1 MAPTPAGTSQP
12 QRAPSPRPP
21 MASSPSPPPHVLL
34 VSAPLQGH
42 VNPLLVLGRRIAS
55 RGLLVTFSTIP
66 HAGLK
71 FTHADG
77 EATDIAGRGTL
88 RFEHLKGGD
97 LWPPYDPRF
106 VVNGGDTLRH
116 LEDVELEVDR
126 MLRSCRASGRA
137 MVVGWHDPVDA
148 CAPHCATT
156 IKQVRRQ
163 DAAPAALAGL
173 IRLQSDAGRPV
184 AVVVASAFVPW
195 AGRVAAGEG
204 VRHTVL
210 WTESCSVLSL
220 FYHFF
225 HSLAGDFPSDTAA
238 PVVGVPGMP
247 AMAAADLPVL
257 IRAPEK
263 FIWRQVLVAELNSL
277 RDDDTAP
284 SWLLVNTFDEL
295 EHEAIEALRAHLPSI
310 TPVGPLFEPEDE
322 HAGGHG
328 DDAAVDDD
336 YMAWLDA
343 QSPGS
348 VVFVAFGSLMR
359 LGADETTELVAG
371 LAATGRPFLLVARDK
386 NRASLLSDDCLSPAA
401 ITGGGGR
408 GKVVAW
414 CSQGRVLSHAAVG
427 CFVTHCGWNSTV
439 EALASGVPVVTF
451 PAWGDQPTNA
461 KFLEDVYGVGVRLPR
476 PMARGNLRRCV
487 EEVMGGP
494 KAAAMRERAGRW
506 KAEARAAA
514 AAGGS
519 SDRGIQG
526 FVDAVVLVVGQLQR
540 SQRNKTGEKKNTT
553 KVASIQECGCGGNDS
568 DRSKPRGC
576 FPRSSPEHAMAE
588 VADVYTQD
596 GTVDMDMKR
605 NLTVKKATDN

>member
-1 MAPTPAGTSQP
+1 
-12 QRAPSPRPP
+12 

-116 LEDVELEVDR
+116 LEDV
-126 MLRSCRASGRA
+126 
-137 MVVGWHDPVDA
+137 
-148 CAPHCATT
+148 
-156 IKQVRRQ
+156 

-526 FVDAVVLVVGQLQR
+526 FVDAVVVLG
-540 SQRNKTGEKKNTT
+540 
-553 KVASIQECGCGGNDS
+553 A
-568 DRSKPRGC
+568 
-576 FPRSSPEHAMAE
+576 A
-588 VADVYTQD
+588 ADD
-596 GTVDMDMKR
+596 
-605 NLTVKKATDN
+605 

>member
-1 MAPTPAGTSQP
+1 
-12 QRAPSPRPP
+12 
-21 MASSPSPPPHVLL
+21 MASSPPPPHALL

-42 VNPLLVLGRRIAS
+42 VNPLLVLGRRLAS
-55 RGLLVTFSTIP
+55 SGLLVTFSTIP

-77 EATDIAGRGTL
+77 EATDIAGHGTL
-88 RFEHLKGGD
+88 RFEHLQGGD
-97 LWPPYDPRF
+97 LWPPHDPRYL
-106 VVNGGDTLRH
+106 VNGGDTLRH
-116 LEDVELEVDR
+116 LED
-126 MLRSCRASGRA
+126 
-137 MVVGWHDPVDA
+137 
-148 CAPHCATT
+148 
-156 IKQVRRQ
+156 
-163 DAAPAALAGL
+163 AAPAALAGL
-173 IRLQSDAGRPV
+173 IRRQSDAGRPV
-184 AVVVASAFVPW
+184 AVVVASAFAPW

-204 VRHTVL
+204 VRHAVL

-225 HSLAGDFPSDTAA
+225 HNLAGDFPSDTTAA
-238 PVVGVPGMP
+238 PVVSVPGLP
-247 AMAAADLPVL
+247 AMAAGDLPVL
-257 IRAPEK
+257 IHAPEQ
-263 FIWRQVLVAELNSL
+263 FIWRQVLVAELHNL
-277 RDDDTAP
+277 HDTA

-310 TPVGPLFEPEDE
+310 TPVGPLFDPDV
-322 HAGGHG
+322 HGDGHG
-328 DDAAVDDD
+328 DAAAAADDD
-336 YMAWLDA
+336 DCMAWLDA

-476 PMARGNLRRCV
+476 PMARCDVTRCV
-487 EEVMGGP
+487 DKVMGGP
-494 KAAAMRERAGRW
+494 EAAAMRERAGRW
-506 KAEARAAA
+506 KAEARAAV
-514 AAGGS
+514 AAGES

-526 FVDAVVLVVGQLQR
+526 FVDAVLALG
-540 SQRNKTGEKKNTT
+540 
-553 KVASIQECGCGGNDS
+553 A
-568 DRSKPRGC
+568 
-576 FPRSSPEHAMAE
+576 A
-588 VADVYTQD
+588 ADD
-596 GTVDMDMKR
+596 
-605 NLTVKKATDN
+605 